1 MWKRSAAALSIGVAS
16 TSAGG
21 AVEQPAVEPMVVDMT
36 TVEVPIVDGDKV
48 QGSLRVKLAMN
59 AVDPA
64 GMDTVTAGL
73 PRLRATALVTI
84 VEFAR
89 LYASPFRAVDNERL
103 SRALN
108 ESIRRAEPAVGNV
121 LLLEVAAKSG

>member
-1 MWKRSAAALSIGVAS
+1 MLKRSGAALAIGVAS

-21 AVEQPAVEPMVVDMT
+21 AVEQPAAEPMVVDMT

-59 AVDPA
+59 AIDPA
-64 GMDTVTAGL
+64 GMDMVTAGL

-103 SRALN
+103 SRSLNDAL
-108 ESIRRAEPAVGNV
+108 RREEPKIGNV
-121 LLLEVAAKSG
+121 LLLEVAARSS